1 VPIPNVPVK
10 ILRRCMS
17 RLVVRSG
24 DSHKA
29 LMSKAKSPAKVVP
42 VEHDYDSTEG
52 VRAAVLAA
60 KAGDELAA
68 ETLARRLSWILAGE
82 ISFSESELDELIGVA
97 ESGWNSILSDA
108 QCHPDDMFQYA
119 VDILWDDEG
128 ALIAD
133 NASDASG
140 WMLRAAE
147 GDHPDAQLEVGRL
160 YLDGVGLKQSTP
172 LAIEWFKKAAKDK
185 DNAEHAEF
193 FLSEIKKKSGKAPAK
208 TPATKKAA
216 AKKPAAKVVKKAAS
230 AKKAPAKA
238 VKAPAKKPAAK
249 PAAKKA
255 AVKKPVATKTKVVA
269 KPVKAVAKKIA
280 KSAVKKAATKVVAKA
295 VKPAA
300 KKKAPAKR
308 K

>member
-1 VPIPNVPVK
+1 
-10 ILRRCMS
+10 MS

-24 DSHKA
+24 DSHKT
-29 LMSKAKSPAKVVP
+29 LMSKAKSPAQVAP

-52 VRAAVLAA
+52 VRAAVQAA

-82 ISFSESELDELIGVA
+82 ISLSESELDELIGVA
-97 ESGWNSILSDA
+97 ESGWNSILSA
-108 QCHPDDMFQYA
+108 SQCHPDDMFQYA

-128 ALIAD
+128 ALIPE
-133 NASDASG
+133 NAPDAAG

-147 GDHPDAQLEVGRL
+147 GGHPDAQLEVGRL

-172 LAIEWFKKAAKDK
+172 LAIEWFKKAAKDE

-193 FLSEIKKKSGKAPAK
+193 FLSEIKKKSGKAPVK
-208 TPATKKAA
+208 KVATKKVA

-230 AKKAPAKA
+230 AKKAPAAKA
-238 VKAPAKKPAAK
+238 VKVSAKKTVAKKPVAKKVAAGKPAAKKAKAVAKPVKTVAKKVAK
-249 PAAKKA
+249 PAAKK
-255 AVKKPVATKTKVVA
+255 VAT
-269 KPVKAVAKKIA
+269 
-280 KSAVKKAATKVVAKA
+280 KA